1 MKKHA
6 IALLILVGV
15 LLLTSCQTT
24 PAPTA
29 APTEPLVATEAP
41 TEVPTEEPGE
51 PVLTLEGLTETKTF
65 TLAELKALP
74 SAEGQAGFISST
86 GKITTPRLYKGV
98 LLTELAR
105 LVGADSSEMGIQLIA
120 SDGYSMTF
128 SYDQVANGDFI
139 TYDPATG
146 DEIADVGALQAILAY
161 EVDGQPLD
169 AERDG
174 ILRLM
179 VISKENNQVVDGHWS
194 VKFVETMSIKPLVE
208 DWVLTLEGAITDT
221 IDRGSYESC
230 STGSCH
236 PATWTDDSAQTWA
249 GTPLYIL
256 VGRVDDENKHDD
268 GAFNKDLADAGYTVD
283 IIASDGYTVTLD
295 STRIKNNMN
304 LLVAYAVNE
313 NPLVDDNF
321 PLKLVGAD
329 LTKKE
334 MVGAIEKIVVHLP
347 APVEADLTL
356 TGLVDAAQAWT
367 WDDLE
372 ALEVVKLTVEHP
384 KKGAME
390 VEGVRLNAL
399 LDLAGVK
406 PEAKTLVITA
416 SDDFFAEVDLAA
428 VRACVDCLIYFDED
442 MLRTAMPG
450 MESNFWVKDVVKLE
464 VK

>member
-15 LLLTSCQTT
+15 LLLTACQTT

-29 APTEPLVATEAP
+29 APNEPPVATEAP
-41 TEVPTEEPGE
+41 TEAPTEETGE

-146 DEIADVGALQAILAY
+146 DEIADTGALQAILAY

-179 VISKENNQVVDGHWS
+179 VISEKNNQVVDGHWS

-256 VGRVDDENKHDD
+256 VGRVDDENLMGRSSCCD
-268 GAFNKDLADAGYTVD
+268 
-283 IIASDGYTVTLD
+283 
-295 STRIKNNMN
+295 
-304 LLVAYAVNE
+304 
-313 NPLVDDNF
+313 
-321 PLKLVGAD
+321 
-329 LTKKE
+329 
-334 MVGAIEKIVVHLP
+334 
-347 APVEADLTL
+347 
-356 TGLVDAAQAWT
+356 
-367 WDDLE
+367 
-372 ALEVVKLTVEHP
+372 
-384 KKGAME
+384 
-390 VEGVRLNAL
+390 
-399 LDLAGVK
+399 
-406 PEAKTLVITA
+406 
-416 SDDFFAEVDLAA
+416 
-428 VRACVDCLIYFDED
+428 CV
-442 MLRTAMPG
+442 
-450 MESNFWVKDVVKLE
+450 
-464 VK
+464 